1 MGHRMGMVTPIIHGL
16 YQVILRDST
25 VAPGNGKPN
34 GKKAEH
40 ATDTAIWKKV

>member
-1 MGHRMGMVTPIIHGL
+1 MGHIMGMVTPIIHGL

-34 GKKAEH
+34 GKNAGLSN
-40 ATDTAIWKKV
+40 IVMNMYR